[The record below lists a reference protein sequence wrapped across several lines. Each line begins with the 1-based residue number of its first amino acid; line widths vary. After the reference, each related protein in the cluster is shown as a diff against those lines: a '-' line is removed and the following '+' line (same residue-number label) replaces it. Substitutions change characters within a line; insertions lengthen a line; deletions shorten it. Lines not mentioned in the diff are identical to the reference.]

1 MRFEGLTRTQH
12 VVTKVGL
19 LRRALLTPNND
30 LPVANGCLGFTGN
43 SIARLDDQ
51 E

>member
-1 MRFEGLTRTQH
+1 MHFEGLTRTQH
-12 VVTKVGL
+12 IVTEVGL
-19 LRRALLTPNND
+19 LRRALLTPDND
-30 LPVANGCLGFTGN
+30 LSVASGCLGLAGN